1 MCRLHV
7 AMYAGDEIL
16 IMRRISILAMAAL
29 CGATLFAEDVKLR
42 MLQTSDV
49 HGNFYPYNFITGE
62 PSDGSLARVASAVRD
77 VRSRMGDDA
86 VIVVDNGDI
95 LQGQPTVYYYNYVD
109 TVSPHIAARMLD
121 FIGYDAG
128 TIGNHDVETGRK
140 VMDRWAAECSMPV
153 LGANV
158 INTATG
164 EPHFRPYTVIN
175 RKGIKIAV
183 LGMITPGIPA
193 WLPEVLC
200 KGSVLTTWRR
210 LPANGCQ

>member
-1 MCRLHV
+1 
-7 AMYAGDEIL
+7 
-16 IMRRISILAMAAL
+16 
-29 CGATLFAEDVKLR
+29 
-42 MLQTSDV
+42 
-49 HGNFYPYNFITGE
+49 
-62 PSDGSLARVASAVRD
+62 
-77 VRSRMGDDA
+77 
-86 VIVVDNGDI
+86 
-95 LQGQPTVYYYNYVD
+95 
-109 TVSPHIAARMLD
+109 MLD

-183 LGMITPGIPA
+183 LGMITPAYRRGCPRY
-193 WLPEVLC
+193 C
-200 KGSVLTTWRR
+200 GKGSVLTTWRR